1 MKSFNTIVSDIFHI
15 EESQI
20 NDNLTPKDIPEWD
33 SMSYLLFI
41 AELEKEYKMS
51 FSMNEV
57 IEAQSLGDIRKI
69 VDAKK

>member
-57 IEAQSLGDIRKI
+57 IEAQSLGVIRKI